1 MKDTDKITLTV
12 GQLKRLI
19 NSEESMDES
28 YDDNFDNFTQ
38 EGNVVVNSLN
48 KISNQLNKVLSST
61 KFGSKNFERYVQ
73 TALDS
78 IDNAK
83 RSYMV

>member
-1 MKDTDKITLTV
+1 MKESNKITLK
-12 GQLKRLI
+12 QLI
-19 NSEESMDES
+19 AMMDES
-28 YDDNFDNFTQ
+28 YDNHYDDFTQ
-38 EGNVVVNSLN
+38 EGNVVINSLN
-48 KISNQLNKVLSST
+48 KISNQLSKVLSST
-61 KFGSKNFERYVQ
+61 KFGSKHFEQYVK